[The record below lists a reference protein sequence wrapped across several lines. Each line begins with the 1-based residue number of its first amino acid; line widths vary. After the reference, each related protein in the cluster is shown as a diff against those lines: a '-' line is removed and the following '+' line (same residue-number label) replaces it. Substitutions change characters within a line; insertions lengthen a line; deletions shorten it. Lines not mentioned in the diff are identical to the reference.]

1 MHDVSITGV
10 HGYMNATVNSTMSRP
25 VDLVESVQ
33 EVKVCNLDEDLTSF
47 QDEVLEL
54 VQNEKK
60 VLIIVVSDEEP
71 IFGLVRD
78 QIAQDDVIVHTA
90 WNEVNEE
97 ETIDWIDDKSNKK
110 YLITDHLTVT
120 GFEFDT
126 VIIVADEELRHE
138 ISNVCQRAKSKLIL
152 CCFRKNGTC
161 LKKNLL

>member
-1 MHDVSITGV
+1 
-10 HGYMNATVNSTMSRP
+10 MNATVNSTMSRP

-33 EVKVCNLDEDLTSF
+33 EVKVCNLDENLTNF
-47 QDEVLEL
+47 PDKVLEL
-54 VQNEKK
+54 VQNELK
-60 VLIIVVSDEEP
+60 VLIIVVSDEKP
-71 IFGLVRD
+71 IFELVRD

-126 VIIVADEELRHE
+126 VVIVANEELRHE

-161 LKKNLL
+161 LREKTTVIWVVYFVN

>member
-1 MHDVSITGV
+1 
-10 HGYMNATVNSTMSRP
+10 MNATVNSTMSRP

-33 EVKVCNLDEDLTSF
+33 EVKVCNLDEDLTNF

-126 VIIVADEELRHE
+126 VIIVADGELRHE

-152 CCFRKNGTC
+152 CCLRKNGTC
-161 LKKNLL
+161 LREKTTVIWVVYFVN